1 MKNNRIIYSSQI
13 VEEYKKYY
21 ENLLKTKKSE
31 TAEGTQMQCK
41 EEKDFQQI
49 MNRQGDKKERITE
62 IITRKVIR
70 RIKNKKVADR

>member
-1 MKNNRIIYSSQI
+1 MKNSRIIYSSQI
-13 VEEYKKYY
+13 VEECKKYY
-21 ENLLKTKKSE
+21 ENLLKTKQSE

-41 EEKDFQQI
+41 EEKEFQQI

-70 RIKNKKVADR
+70 RIKNKKAADR